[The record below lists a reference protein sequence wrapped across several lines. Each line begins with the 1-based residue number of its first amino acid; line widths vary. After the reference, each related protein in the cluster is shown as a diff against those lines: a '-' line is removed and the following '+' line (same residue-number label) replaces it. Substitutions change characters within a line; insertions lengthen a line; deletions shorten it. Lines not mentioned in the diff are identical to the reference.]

1 MPTEPVDARYR
12 NPSNASIL
20 DVVYQSGVAPGALL
34 SPTVIGSW
42 NFDISYSPTDPDT
55 CGLLSDKRKI
65 GAEFAID
72 GVVVDR
78 EEGCRH
84 RETPDRVAGVAAN
97 PEFDLTA
104 NAPTQPGNHT
114 ATFRLYLTDSDTTL
128 DMVETT
134 LVVLG
139 DDDEDENENGGGD
152 DDQQRPPD
160 DDEFPTVEVVIGAI
174 AGGVLR
180 GGSELLPWRRFL

>member
-12 NPSNASIL
+12 DPSNASIL

-42 NFDISYSPTDPDT
+42 DFAPAYNPVGPDK
-55 CGLLSDKRKI
+55 CGLIGDRRKI
-65 GAEFAID
+65 GAELAIN
-72 GVVVDR
+72 GTVVSSKED
-78 EEGCRH
+78 CRQ
-84 RETPDRVAGVAAN
+84 RETPDRAVGVAAN

-128 DMVETT
+128 DTFETT

-139 DDDEDENENGGGD
+139 DDDGDENGNGD
-152 DDQQRPPD
+152 DDGQQQPPD
-160 DDEFPTVEVVIGAI
+160 DDEFPTAEVVIGAI